1 MDRRKNSKLKHLLFL
16 FLIFFIAC
24 TANKKLKI
32 VYHPEIKDASN
43 YFSILNNFTQTQKLL
58 PEIEIA
64 THVSTTYN
72 SWDLRKAYIKQ
83 LAYKKN
89 LLLEEQEKLLIE
101 EKIDYEKYIT
111 FTSCIY
117 SSQKRVGNL
126 DDFKI
131 WNIILFDKN
140 NDQKQIKPISVIKLD
155 KDDPW
160 NLYFYPY
167 INRWCNLYEIK
178 FNRIDFNELNLLF
191 SGLFAKAT
199 FSWKK

>member
-16 FLIFFIAC
+16 YLIFFIAC
-24 TANKKLKI
+24 TANKKLKV
-32 VYHPEIKDASN
+32 VYQSEIKDASN

-58 PEIEIA
+58 PEIEVA
-64 THVSTTYN
+64 TYVSTTYH
-72 SWDLRKAYIKQ
+72 SWDLRKAYIKK
-83 LAYKKN
+83 LAHKKT
-89 LLLEEQEKLLIE
+89 LSLEEQEKLLIE
-101 EKIDYEKYIT
+101 EKIYYEKYIT

-117 SSQKRVGNL
+117 SSKARVGNL

-140 NDQKQIKPISVIKLD
+140 NDQKQIKPISLIKLD
-155 KDDPW
+155 KDDPL

-167 INRWCNLYEIK
+167 INKWCNLYEIK
-178 FNRIDFNELNLLF
+178 FNRIDFDELNLLF